1 MKKLMLSMLAMAA
14 MVSCTN
20 EIESPDQ
27 PKVNQNEPVP
37 IEFGQSI
44 SLYTKAPVT
53 GDKLMNTTIGI
64 WAQKHSGTAAWATDN
79 FMDNTSLTVDG
90 SGDITYTTASE
101 EAYYSFENDA
111 KYNFY
116 AYTPFADKNT
126 NGLEVTQAGAGTAP
140 NLKVTLDPAKGAQ
153 TDIMY
158 ADRATLDN
166 KVKSSDPIALSF
178 KHALAQVKFK
188 IQKEAT
194 LTDAMT
200 ISDIKITANTTATM
214 NIANGTFSDQATPG
228 NFIALVGGNV
238 TVPAKADGSDGNAT
252 DVGEAVMLFPEA
264 LGENAVSFTINT
276 KEYTFKPTATLN
288 AGTTTT
294 ITVTVT
300 ATGVSFTQSIVTWT
314 DDNTGSGTIK

>member
-1 MKKLMLSMLAMAA
+1 MLSMLAMAA

-27 PKVNQNEPVP
+27 PKVNENEPVP

-53 GDKLMNTTIGI
+53 GTKLMSTTIGI
-64 WAQKHSGTAAWATDN
+64 WAQKHSGTAAWAVDN
-79 FMDNTSLTVDG
+79 FMDNTSLTVGG

-116 AYTPFADKNT
+116 AYTPFADKST
-126 NGLEVTQAGAGTAP
+126 NGLEVTQAGTGTAP

-166 KVKSSDPIALSF
+166 KVKSSNPIALSF

-214 NIANGTFSDQATPG
+214 NIADGTFSDQATSG
-228 NFIALVGGNV
+228 SFIALANGSV
-238 TVPAKADGSDGNAT
+238 TVPAKNADGTDTDAT

-276 KEYTFKPTATLN
+276 KEYTFKPSATLQ
-288 AGTTTT
+288 AGVTTT

-300 ATGVSFTQSIVTWT
+300 ATGVSFTQSIVDWT
-314 DDNTGSGTIK
+314 DNSGSGTIK